1 MLQTHTIEDAV
12 ERLLSAV
19 GEDPT
24 REGLRATPRRVAE
37 MYRELFRGL
46 HEDPLEVLTTGF
58 AEDHHDP
65 VMLRNIPFY
74 SICEHHFIPFFGT
87 AHLAYIPTGWVVGA
101 SQMVRALE
109 VLTHRPQLQ
118 ERLTRQMADAL
129 HRGLQA
135 DGVAVV
141 ISAEHLCM
149 SMRGVQKPGTQVVT
163 VATRGD
169 FRNSGFTRQEF
180 LQMVR
185 QG

>member
-1 MLQTHTIEDAV
+1 MPQIHTIEDVV
-12 ERLLSAV
+12 EQLLAAV
-19 GEDPT
+19 GEDLT

-37 MYRELFRGL
+37 MYQELFRGL
-46 HEDPLEVLTTGF
+46 HQDPLEALTTGF

-74 SICEHHFIPFFGT
+74 SMCE
-87 AHLAYIPTGWVVGA
+87 
-101 SQMVRALE
+101 R
-109 VLTHRPQLQ
+109 RPQLQ
-118 ERLTRQMADAL
+118 ERLTGQTADAL

-163 VATRGD
+163 VATRGV
-169 FRNSGFTRQEF
+169 FRNSGFTPKEF
-180 LQMVR
+180 LRMVR